1 MKELTKLIKG
11 DMVPALGVTEP
22 GSIAFIT
29 SKAKSYTKG
38 EVRSVELALSS
49 SIYKGAFTCGIPGVP
64 EVGNAFAAAL
74 GICGADPDKGLEAL
88 DGITDAD
95 REAAHKLL
103 DEGKVKVILHEIT
116 PDIYLRTTVTTDSD
130 VCEVTIRDRHTNVVK
145 IVLNGNVLFEAGA
158 EEAKEETD
166 AGKVPLEEIT
176 KYTLAD
182 LVEYVKTV
190 DLSEI
195 DFIRDAYTTNVAL
208 LEEGMSNPRTT
219 LGHRLIENN
228 GGKIISDD
236 DLATAQAVT
245 NTALEA
251 RVIGLSRPA
260 MSITAS
266 GAHGILCTM
275 PLYGYYKVHGLSE
288 ETLLRATALSYLVT
302 IYIKVHSG
310 LMSAF
315 CGCAIAA
322 GTGSAVALCFMKGG
336 TVEQMGFV
344 INNMASSI
352 TGMICDGGNKGCT
365 MKGIVAVDIA
375 YRSVDFAMNGAY
387 VESVHAINGR
397 TPEETMRFMGKI
409 AYPGMKETE
418 KTILEI
424 FEEKIR

>member
-1 MKELTKLIKG
+1 MHELSRMIRG
-11 DMVPALGVTEP
+11 DMTPALGVTEP
-22 GSIAFIT
+22 GAIAFVT
-29 SKAKSYTKG
+29 SKARSYTKG
-38 EVRSVELALSS
+38 DVESVELSLSS

-74 GICGADPDKGLEAL
+74 GVCGADPEKGLQSL
-88 DGITDAD
+88 DGVGDAE
-95 REAAHKLL
+95 REAAHKMI
-103 DEGKVKVILHEIT
+103 DEGRIKVLMHEIT
-116 PDIYLRTTVTTDSD
+116 PDIYLRALVKTAEDA
-130 VCEVTIRDRHTNVVK
+130 CEVTIKDRHTNIVK
-145 IVLNGNVLFEAGA
+145 IVLNGETIFEAEEQA
-158 EEAKEETD
+158 AEKEEA
-166 AGKVPLEEIT
+166 AGVPLENIT

-182 LVEYVKTV
+182 LVDYVKTV

-195 DFIRDAYTTNVAL
+195 AFIRDAYTTTLAL
-208 LEEGMSNPRTT
+208 LEEGMNSPRTD
-219 LGHRLIENN
+219 LGHRLFENN

-236 DLATAQAVT
+236 VVATAQFVT
-245 NTALEA
+245 NITLEA

-260 MSITAS
+260 MSITGS

-275 PLYGYYKVHGLSE
+275 PLYAYYKVNDLPE
-288 ETLLRATALSYLVT
+288 ETLIRATALSYLIT
-302 IYIKVHSG
+302 IYIKVYSG
-310 LMSAF
+310 ILSAF

-322 GTGSAVALCFMKGG
+322 GTGAAVAICYMKGG
-336 TVEQMGFV
+336 TLDQMSHV

-375 YRSVDFAMNGAY
+375 YRSVDFAMAGAY

-397 TPEETMRFMGKI
+397 TPEETMRNMGAI

-424 FEEKIR
+424 FEEKSR